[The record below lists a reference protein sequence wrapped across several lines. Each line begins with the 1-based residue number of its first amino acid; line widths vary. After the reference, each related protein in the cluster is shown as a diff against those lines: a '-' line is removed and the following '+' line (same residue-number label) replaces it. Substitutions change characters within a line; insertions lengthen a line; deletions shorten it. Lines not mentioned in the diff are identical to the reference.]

1 MEYAIQTENLNF
13 YYGKKS
19 HILKDLNINVPQGSI
34 YGFLGPNG
42 AGKSTTMQLLS
53 AILSDYKGQIT
64 LFNKAIEK
72 QIPEIFNKIGALVE
86 SPALYLHLTGT
97 ENLKYICTLKGIS
110 YEDIPAVL
118 NLVGLEN
125 KGNLKVKKYSLGMKQ
140 RLAIGMALL
149 GNPEL
154 LFLDEPVN
162 GLDPVGITEIREL
175 LVKLNKERGITIF
188 ISSHLLSEIEKMCTH
203 IGIINHGVL
212 QFEGTMETLKNLK
225 QKHQVTLKTT
235 ASDSAKEI
243 LAQGAYES
251 NIVNATNLQILL
263 KSKEE
268 IPAMVTFLVTNHIPV
283 YELRSEDGLENW
295 FLSLTQ

>member
-1 MEYAIQTENLNF
+1 MNYSIQTKNLNF
-13 YYGKKS
+13 YYSKKH

-53 AILSDYKGQIT
+53 TILSDYKGDIEI
-64 LFNKAIEK
+64 LGKAVEE
-72 QIPEIFNKIGALVE
+72 QTPQIFNKIGALVE
-86 SPALYLHLTGT
+86 SPALYLHLTGS
-97 ENLKYICTLKGIS
+97 ENLKYICTLKGLS
-110 YEDIPAVL
+110 YEEVEPVL
-118 NLVGLEN
+118 KTVGLEN
-125 KGNLKVKKYSLGMKQ
+125 KGHLKVKKYSLGMKQ
-140 RLAIGMALL
+140 RLAIAMTLL
-149 GNPEL
+149 GSPEL

-203 IGIINHGVL
+203 VGIIHHGVL
-212 QFEGTMETLKNLK
+212 QFEGTMDSLKNLK
-225 QKHQVTLKTT
+225 QKHQVTLTTTDAIKTQ
-235 ASDSAKEI
+235 EI
-243 LAQGAYES
+243 LKNNSYEVKIL
-251 NIVNATNLQILL
+251 NDQKLQILL
-263 KSKEE
+263 KNKEE
-268 IPAMVTFLVTNHIPV
+268 IPVMVSYLTSHSVPI